1 MTFTHRRARFIILTS
16 LAIVAVVTILAG
28 SVWAIN
34 ATIINNPETD
44 QTTTDPAESDAEGQ
58 DANVTFA
65 PGQEEELALYATKI
79 MTTWTPT
86 NDDTQ
91 TAAELRARPLMTDEA
106 ANRIEEPERAPGG
119 ADWRRARETNAT
131 SQPAVE
137 ISTGTEGEY
146 ITVLAQWQWI
156 DDTGQTSWKPDEQR
170 AYHFTFTEENGDL
183 KIADYT
189 YEVLQR

>member
-1 MTFTHRRARFIILTS
+1 MAFIHRRARFIILTS

-34 ATIINNPETD
+34 ATIINDPDTG
-44 QTTTDPAESDAEGQ
+44 QTSTESNAKRQ
-58 DANVTFA
+58 DTNVSFA
-65 PGQEEELALYATKI
+65 PGQEEELALYVTKI

-91 TAAELRARPLMTDEA
+91 TAAELRARHLMTDEA
-106 ANRIEEPERAPGG
+106 ANRIAEPEREPGG
-119 ADWRRARETNAT
+119 TDWRRARETNAT

-137 ISTGTEGEY
+137 IATGTEGEH

-170 AYHFTFTEENGDL
+170 AYHFTFIEENGDL

-189 YEVLQR
+189 YEILHR